1 MPLSPQTKRLSGELS
16 LFFYH
21 KFRIGWRLIA
31 AVNLADSVCVCYTFR
46 PRVFNSAA
54 KHPRYS
60 AFAVF
65 GFTIE
70 SAGGRFVGDCSSY
83 HCVVD
88 YPISR

>member
-1 MPLSPQTKRLSGELS
+1 MIEWGP
-16 LFFYH
+16 
-21 KFRIGWRLIA
+21 IA

-46 PRVFNSAA
+46 PRVFKSAA

-65 GFTIE
+65 DITIE

-83 HCVVD
+83 RCVVD
-88 YPISR
+88 YTISR